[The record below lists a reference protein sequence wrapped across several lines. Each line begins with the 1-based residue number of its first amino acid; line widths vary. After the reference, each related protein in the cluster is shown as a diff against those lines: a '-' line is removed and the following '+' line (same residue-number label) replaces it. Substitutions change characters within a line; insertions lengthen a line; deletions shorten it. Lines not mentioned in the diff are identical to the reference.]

1 MTNILLKIVRI
12 CHSQFKCNYLKNEML
27 FLNSFFHFW
36 NLHQILNVLKKK
48 IIVIGN
54 VFAKLETV
62 KNFVRPLSKKR
73 RFRTSFDSQ
82 HVKVS
87 LIFAT
92 SAWEHFYHVFS
103 SLWGKLIW
111 KRSPIVIPE
120 MLGVFA
126 NTFTADDKYSDQDFD
141 YFATLNSNTI
151 LSKTKIFLKLFV
163 QFLESTSNFKQF
175 DKKDNRCS

>member
-1 MTNILLKIVRI
+1 
-12 CHSQFKCNYLKNEML
+12 
-27 FLNSFFHFW
+27 
-36 NLHQILNVLKKK
+36 
-48 IIVIGN
+48 
-54 VFAKLETV
+54 
-62 KNFVRPLSKKR
+62 
-73 RFRTSFDSQ
+73 
-82 HVKVS
+82 
-87 LIFAT
+87 
-92 SAWEHFYHVFS
+92 
-103 SLWGKLIW
+103 
-111 KRSPIVIPE
+111 